1 MLEVVLW
8 IVGGPNKWKSVNSK
22 FGAQCLLVLQVILL
36 QFHSYE
42 KK

>member
-1 MLEVVLW
+1 MLEVELW
-8 IVGGPNKWKSVNSK
+8 TVGGPNKLKSVKSK

-36 QFHSYE
+36 QFYSYE